1 MVSQNSVNCFSDTN
15 CRDSQVVIFTFEGVY
30 LTQPAHD
37 KTSQL
42 QAEHY
47 DRIAQDYSRHYG
59 DKYSQEY
66 RNQFINRHLF
76 DGIEL
81 NGLKVLEAMCGSGE
95 TTGYLLD
102 RGADVTGLDVSN
114 SEIEKFLTRWP
125 LAKGECGSIFATK
138 FEDELF
144 DCVVVVGGLHHL
156 QPHLSDAVREMHRI
170 LKKGGYLCFAEPH
183 QGTIVDSVRRLWYRH
198 DELFASNEEAID
210 LAKLKSEFSEM
221 FQQRDETYSGNIAYL
236 FVLNSMVF
244 RIPIVIKKL
253 YSPLFLRLEAFIERF
268 QTAKF
273 SCMTIAQW
281 RKR

>member
-1 MVSQNSVNCFSDTN
+1 M
-15 CRDSQVVIFTFEGVY
+15 
-30 LTQPAHD
+30 
-37 KTSQL
+37 
-42 QAEHY
+42 
-47 DRIAQDYSRHYG
+47 
-59 DKYSQEY
+59 
-66 RNQFINRHLF
+66 
-76 DGIEL
+76 
-81 NGLKVLEAMCGSGE
+81 
-95 TTGYLLD
+95 
-102 RGADVTGLDVSN
+102 
-114 SEIEKFLTRWP
+114 
-125 LAKGECGSIFATK
+125 
-138 FEDELF
+138 
-144 DCVVVVGGLHHL
+144 
-156 QPHLSDAVREMHRI
+156 
-170 LKKGGYLCFAEPH
+170 CFAEPH